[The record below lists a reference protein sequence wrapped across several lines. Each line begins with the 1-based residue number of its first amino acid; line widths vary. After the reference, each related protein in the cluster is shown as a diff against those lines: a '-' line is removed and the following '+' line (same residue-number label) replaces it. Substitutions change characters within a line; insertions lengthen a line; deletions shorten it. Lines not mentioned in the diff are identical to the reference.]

1 MKVIFL
7 DNDGVICLSNNWG
20 GRSKKWAKYRSS
32 NPESSKSLSDAPV
45 FVRFDDFDQK
55 AVKILNEILEETK
68 SEIVVSSDWRFHAN
82 LEELGEYYES
92 QGISKKPI
100 GVTKKLGECEVPQ
113 NFAWSRQWDLEQS
126 RSLEIRQYLKDNPQ
140 ITHWVAVDDL
150 NMGIPQYHE
159 SWGEMDMDW
168 GLTNFVL
175 TPKSSE
181 GIKQNG
187 IKEKII
193 KFLNDDIQDEKT
205 N

>member
-20 GRSKKWAKYRSS
+20 GRSKKWSKYRSS

-45 FVRFDDFDQK
+45 FVRFDDFDKK

-68 SEIVVSSDWRFHAN
+68 AEIVVSSDWRFHAN

-100 GVTKKLGECEVPQ
+100 GVTKKLGECDQPE
-113 NFAWSRQWDLEQS
+113 NFIWSRQWDLEQS
-126 RSLEIRQYLKDNPQ
+126 RSLEILQYLRDHPEV
-140 ITHWVAVDDL
+140 TEWVAVDDL
-150 NMGIPQYHE
+150 NMGSSQTHE
-159 SWGEMDMDW
+159 SWGEIEMGW

-181 GIKQNG
+181 GIKQTG

-193 KFLNDDIQDEKT
+193 KMLSDGENIS